1 MYEPKTYERLV
12 VYATALRAIL
22 NGPSRSRTGYMVYKA
37 AARFEVL
44 VEQAYLVGVEE
55 GYREGENDTRNRI
68 EADREAMGSG
78 ADFA

>member
-22 NGPSRSRTGYMVYKA
+22 NGRGRSRTGYTVYRT
-37 AARFEVL
+37 AARFEAL
-44 VEQAYLVGVEE
+44 VEHAYLVGIEE
-55 GYREGENDTRNRI
+55 GYREGENDTRNQI
-68 EADREAMGSG
+68 EADRETMGSG